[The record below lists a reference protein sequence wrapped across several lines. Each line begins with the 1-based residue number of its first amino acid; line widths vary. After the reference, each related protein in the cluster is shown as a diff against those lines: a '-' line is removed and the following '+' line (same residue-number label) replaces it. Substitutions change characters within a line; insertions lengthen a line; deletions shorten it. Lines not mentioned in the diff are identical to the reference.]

1 MHSLVL
7 EDGRDKNPESVEVTL
22 EWLES
27 RDRKLDSLVVE
38 VLEAGPKG
46 TL

>member
-1 MHSLVL
+1 MHSLVR

-38 VLEAGPKG
+38 VLEAGPMG